1 MCLLRSAAFRKHW
14 NLPPVSAAFTGH
26 GRRPRGGPV
35 TSVDMNPGTTRAGRA
50 DGYPT
55 DSLAHGELAAL
66 LRGPAGSAL
75 VLTVAR
81 PGLAH
86 ARAVYVERRPLPQP
100 PVKVASPPPQL
111 PAPCLGLSD
120 SCRRRHA

>member
-1 MCLLRSAAFRKHW
+1 M
-14 NLPPVSAAFTGH
+14 
-26 GRRPRGGPV
+26 
-35 TSVDMNPGTTRAGRA
+35 
-50 DGYPT
+50 
-55 DSLAHGELAAL
+55 AAL

-86 ARAVYVERRPLPQP
+86 ARAVYLERRPLPQP
-100 PVKVASPPPQL
+100 PVKVASCFPQF

-120 SCRRRHA
+120 LGGAVMPDHMPLQGMLLHVGKH